1 MFRVV
6 ALVSYSSLTGAL
18 KGLVLDVSVMS
29 LVLVLSGKCR
39 CLGLIWRVFVM
50 VYMTVSQTD
59 VHSERIDEPALP
71 EVWLRDVETA
81 CYSSVLRR

>member
-1 MFRVV
+1 MVV
-6 ALVSYSSLTGAL
+6 YNSLTGIL
-18 KGLVLDVSVMS
+18 RGLVLDVSVIS
-29 LVLVLSGKCR
+29 LVLVLSGQCR
-39 CLGLIWRVFVM
+39 CLGLMWRVFVM

-71 EVWLRDVETA
+71 EVWLKKVETP

>member
-1 MFRVV
+1 M
-6 ALVSYSSLTGAL
+6 
-18 KGLVLDVSVMS
+18 LDVSVMP

-39 CLGLIWRVFVM
+39 CLGLMWRVFMM

-71 EVWLRDVETA
+71 EVWLKKVETP

>member
-1 MFRVV
+1 
-6 ALVSYSSLTGAL
+6 
-18 KGLVLDVSVMS
+18 VLDVSVIS
-29 LVLVLSGKCR
+29 LVLVLSGQCR
-39 CLGLIWRVFVM
+39 CLGLMWRVFVM

-71 EVWLRDVETA
+71 EVWLKKVETP

>member
-1 MFRVV
+1 M
-6 ALVSYSSLTGAL
+6 
-18 KGLVLDVSVMS
+18 LDFSAMP
-29 LVLVLSGKCR
+29 LVLVLSEKCR
-39 CLGLIWRVFVM
+39 CLGLMWRVFIM

-71 EVWLRDVETA
+71 EVWLKKVETP